1 LPAWVESF
9 APGGLNGQ
17 VPFLRPLFMKLSI
30 STKLFVAVLA
40 GVLLVILSMGIATS
54 WSFGRGFLGYINEQ
68 ALERMAP
75 VLPRL
80 VATYEREGSWEYFRN
95 QPDRWFEV
103 MRPEPGEKPLI
114 RDLKTPQISDLTG
127 ALFRIALLD
136 KDKKRVT
143 GYPAIGDD
151 ALALPIVVAGETV
164 GWLAV
169 TPFQSVTEAGGERF
183 QQYQLRTSLVMG
195 VFSLLMAMLIAWWIA
210 RTLLEPVK
218 RVAAATHRLA
228 SGDYSSRVAVASN
241 DEVGQLARDF
251 NQLAYTLERNE
262 KMRREFMADVSHEL
276 RTPLSVLRGELEAIE
291 DGVRTLD
298 QASMKSLQGEVG
310 MLSKLVDDLYELSL
324 ADIGALTYRKAPC
337 VLDQLLENTV
347 AMYQERFNARQLQ
360 VELDLPSQPVE
371 LLADE
376 NRLQQ
381 LFSNLLE
388 NTVRYTDLNGTL
400 RITVGVERDL
410 VRIDFLDSGPGVSAN
425 QLPKLFERFY
435 RGEASRNRESGGAG
449 LGLAI
454 CRSIALAHDGSL
466 DAAHSPLG
474 GLQLTLRLPRSL

>member
-1 LPAWVESF
+1 
-9 APGGLNGQ
+9 
-17 VPFLRPLFMKLSI
+17 MKLSI
-30 STKLFVAVLA
+30 STKLFVAVSA
-40 GVLLVILSMGIATS
+40 GVLLVILSMGLATS

-68 ALERMAP
+68 ALERMAT
-75 VLPRL
+75 VVPRL
-80 VATYEREGSWEYFRN
+80 ASAYAREGNWAFMRN
-95 QPDRWFEV
+95 RPDRWFDI
-103 MRPEPGEKPLI
+103 MRPDPDEERVTHDLRTPLA
-114 RDLKTPQISDLTG
+114 SDLTG

-136 KDKKRVT
+136 KDRKRVT
-143 GYPAIGDD
+143 GYTAIGED
-151 ALALPIVVAGETV
+151 ALVSPIVVAGETV

-195 VFSLLMAMLIAWWIA
+195 VFSLLLAMLIAWWIA

-228 SGDYSSRVAVASN
+228 GGDYSSRVAVASH

-291 DGVRTLD
+291 DGVRSLD
-298 QASMKSLQGEVG
+298 PNTMKSLLGEVG

-337 VLDQLLENTV
+337 MLNDVLENSL
-347 AMYQERFNARQLQ
+347 AMYRERFAARQLQ
-360 VELDLPSQPVE
+360 LDLELPREPME
-371 LLADE
+371 LLADAS
-376 NRLQQ
+376 RLQQ

-388 NTVRYTDLNGTL
+388 NSLRYTDVNGRL
-400 RITVGVERDL
+400 RLSVGVDRDT
-410 VRIDFLDSGPGVSAN
+410 VRIDFLDSGPGVSAS
-425 QLPKLFERFY
+425 QLPRLFERFY
-435 RGEASRNRESGGAG
+435 RGESSRNREHGGAG

-454 CRSIALAHDGSL
+454 CRSIANAHDGSL
-466 DAAHSPLG
+466 VADHSPYG
-474 GLQLTLRLPRSL
+474 GLWLTLRLPRSL

>member
-1 LPAWVESF
+1 MDASLW
-9 APGGLNGQ
+9 
-17 VPFLRPLFMKLSI
+17 LRPPFMKLSI

-40 GVLLVILSMGIATS
+40 GVLLVILSMGLATS
-54 WSFGRGFLGYINEQ
+54 WSFGRGFLGFINEQ
-68 ALERMAP
+68 AMERMAQ
-75 VLPRL
+75 VVPRL
-80 VATYEREGSWEYFRN
+80 ATAYQREGNWDFLRN
-95 QPDRWFEV
+95 RPDRWFDV
-103 MRPEPGEKPLI
+103 MRPDPDAARASDDFRPPLA
-114 RDLKTPQISDLTG
+114 SDLTG

-143 GYPAIGDD
+143 GYPAIGED
-151 ALALPIVVAGETV
+151 ALIQPVVVNSETV

-195 VFSLLMAMLIAWWIA
+195 VFSLLLAMLIAWWIA

-228 SGDYSSRVAVASN
+228 SGDYGSRVAVASD
-241 DEVGQLARDF
+241 DEVGQLSRDF

-291 DGVRTLD
+291 DGVRSLD
-298 QASMKSLQGEVG
+298 QSSMKSLQGEVS

-324 ADIGALTYRKAPC
+324 ADVGALTYRKAPC
-337 VLDQLLENTV
+337 RLNDLLENSL
-347 AMYQERFNARQLQ
+347 AMYRERFTARQLQ
-360 VELDLPSQPVE
+360 IDLELPRQPVE
-371 LLADE
+371 LLADAS
-376 NRLQQ
+376 RLQQ

-388 NTVRYTDLNGTL
+388 NAVRYTDVNGTL
-400 RITVGVERDL
+400 RISVGVDRDT
-410 VRIDFLDSGPGVSAN
+410 VRIDFLDSGPGVSAS
-425 QLPKLFERFY
+425 QLPRLFERFY
-435 RGEASRNRESGGAG
+435 RGESSRNREHGGAG

-454 CRSIALAHDGSL
+454 CRSIANAHDGSL
-466 DAAHSPLG
+466 VADHSPYG
-474 GLQLTLRLPRSL
+474 GLWLILRLPRSL

>member
-1 LPAWVESF
+1 MEASL
-9 APGGLNGQ
+9 L
-17 VPFLRPLFMKLSI
+17 LRPPFMKLSI

-40 GVLLVILSMGIATS
+40 GVLLVILSMGLATS
-54 WSFGRGFLGYINEQ
+54 WSFGRGFLGFINEQ
-68 ALERMAP
+68 AIERMAQ
-75 VLPRL
+75 VVPRL
-80 VATYEREGSWEYFRN
+80 ATAYQREGNWDFLRN
-95 QPDRWFEV
+95 RPDRWFDV
-103 MRPEPGEKPLI
+103 MRPDPDAARATDDLRPPLA
-114 RDLKTPQISDLTG
+114 SDLTG

-143 GYPAIGDD
+143 GYPAIGED
-151 ALALPIVVAGETV
+151 ALVQPVVVNSETV

-195 VFSLLMAMLIAWWIA
+195 VFSLLLAMLIAWWIA

-228 SGDYSSRVAVASN
+228 SGDYGSRVAVASD
-241 DEVGQLARDF
+241 DEVGQLSRDF

-291 DGVRTLD
+291 DGVRSLD
-298 QASMKSLQGEVG
+298 QSSMKSLQGEVS

-324 ADIGALTYRKAPC
+324 ADVGALTYRKALC
-337 VLDQLLENTV
+337 LLNDLLENSL
-347 AMYQERFNARQLQ
+347 AMYRDRFTARQLQ
-360 VELDLPSQPVE
+360 IDLELPRQPVE
-371 LLADE
+371 LLADAS
-376 NRLQQ
+376 RLQQ

-388 NTVRYTDLNGTL
+388 NAVRYTDVNGTL
-400 RITVGVERDL
+400 RISVGVDRDT
-410 VRIDFLDSGPGVSAN
+410 VRIDFLDSGPGVSAD
-425 QLPKLFERFY
+425 QLPRLFERFY
-435 RGEASRNRESGGAG
+435 RGESSRNREHGGAG

-454 CRSIALAHDGSL
+454 CRSIANAHDGSL
-466 DAAHSPLG
+466 VADHSPYG
-474 GLQLTLRLPRSL
+474 GLWLILRLPRSL

>member
-1 LPAWVESF
+1 
-9 APGGLNGQ
+9 
-17 VPFLRPLFMKLSI
+17 MKLSI
-30 STKLFVAVLA
+30 STKLFIAVLA
-40 GVLLVILSMGIATS
+40 GVLLVILSMGLATS
-54 WSFGRGFLGYINEQ
+54 WSFGRGFLGYLNEQ
-68 ALERMAP
+68 ALDRMAP

-80 VATYEREGSWEYFRN
+80 ASAYAREGNWEFLRN
-95 QPDRWFEV
+95 QPDRWFDI
-103 MRPEPGEKPLI
+103 MRPELGEDPAKNDLRTPLA
-114 RDLKTPQISDLTG
+114 SDLTG

-136 KDKKRVT
+136 KHKKRVN
-143 GYPAIGDD
+143 GYPDIGND
-151 ALALPIVVAGETV
+151 ALLRPIVVAGETV

-195 VFSLLMAMLIAWWIA
+195 AFSLLLAMLIAWWIA

-262 KMRREFMADVSHEL
+262 QMRREFMADVSHEL

-291 DGVRTLD
+291 DGVRTLN
-298 QASMKSLQGEVG
+298 QGSMKSLQGEVS

-324 ADIGALTYRKAPC
+324 ADVGALTYRKHAC
-337 VLDQLLENTV
+337 ALDQLLNSSV
-347 AMYQERFNARQLQ
+347 SMFQERLNARRLRI
-360 VELDLPSQPVE
+360 ELDLPAEPLE
-371 LLADE
+371 MLADA

-388 NTVRYTDLNGTL
+388 NAVRYTDPEGVI
-400 RITVGVERDL
+400 RIRAFPDQADVC
-410 VRIDFLDSGPGVSAN
+410 IDFLDSGPGVSAE
-425 QLPKLFERFY
+425 QLPRLFERFY
-435 RGEASRNRESGGAG
+435 RGESSRNRASGGAG

-454 CRSIALAHDGSL
+454 CQSIALAHGGSL
-466 DAAHSPLG
+466 SAAHSPLG
-474 GLQLTLRLPRSL
+474 GLWLTLRLPRNI

>member
-1 LPAWVESF
+1 
-9 APGGLNGQ
+9 
-17 VPFLRPLFMKLSI
+17 MKLSI
-30 STKLFVAVLA
+30 STKLFVAVSA
-40 GVLLVILSMGIATS
+40 GVLLVILSMGLATS

-68 ALERMAP
+68 ALERMAT
-75 VLPRL
+75 VVPRL
-80 VATYEREGSWEYFRN
+80 ASAYAREGNWAFMRN
-95 QPDRWFEV
+95 RPDRWFDI
-103 MRPEPGEKPLI
+103 MRPDPDEERVTNDLRTPLA
-114 RDLKTPQISDLTG
+114 SDLTG

-136 KDKKRVT
+136 KDRKRVT
-143 GYPAIGDD
+143 GYTAIGED
-151 ALALPIVVAGETV
+151 ALVSPIVVAGETV

-195 VFSLLMAMLIAWWIA
+195 VFSLLLAMLIAWWIA

-228 SGDYSSRVAVASN
+228 SGDYSSRVAVASH

-291 DGVRTLD
+291 DGVRSLD
-298 QASMKSLQGEVG
+298 PNTMKSLLGEVG

-337 VLDQLLENTV
+337 MLNDVLENSL
-347 AMYQERFNARQLQ
+347 AMYRERFAARQLQ
-360 VELDLPSQPVE
+360 LDLELPREPVE
-371 LLADE
+371 LLADAS
-376 NRLQQ
+376 RLQQ

-388 NTVRYTDLNGTL
+388 NSLRYTDVNGRL
-400 RITVGVERDL
+400 RLSVGVDRDT
-410 VRIDFLDSGPGVSAN
+410 VRIDFLDSGPGVSAS
-425 QLPKLFERFY
+425 QLPRLFERFY
-435 RGEASRNRESGGAG
+435 RGESSRNREHGGAG

-454 CRSIALAHDGSL
+454 CRSIANAHDGSL
-466 DAAHSPLG
+466 VADHSPYG
-474 GLQLTLRLPRSL
+474 GLWLTLRLPRSL

>member
-1 LPAWVESF
+1 
-9 APGGLNGQ
+9 
-17 VPFLRPLFMKLSI
+17 MKLSI

-40 GVLLVILSMGIATS
+40 GVLLVILSMGLATS

-68 ALERMAP
+68 ALERMAT
-75 VLPRL
+75 VVPRL
-80 VATYEREGSWEYFRN
+80 AGAYEREGTWEFFRN

-103 MRPEPGEKPLI
+103 MRPEPGEQPQT

-143 GYPAIGDD
+143 GYTRIADD

-195 VFSLLMAMLIAWWIA
+195 VFSLLLAMLIAWWIA
-210 RTLLEPVK
+210 RALLEPVK

-228 SGDYSSRVAVASN
+228 SGDYSGRVVVASN
-241 DEVGQLARDF
+241 DEVGKLARDF

-262 KMRREFMADVSHEL
+262 TMRREFMADVSHEL

-298 QASMKSLQGEVG
+298 QHSMKSLQGEVS

-324 ADIGALTYRKAPC
+324 ADVGALTYRKATC
-337 VLDQLLENTV
+337 VLNQLLESSV
-347 AMYQERFNARQLQ
+347 GMFQERLSARQLR
-360 VELDLPSQPVE
+360 VELELPAHPLTLV
-371 LLADE
+371 ADA

-388 NTVRYTDLNGTL
+388 NAVRYTDPQGLI
-400 RITVGVERDL
+400 RISAVVESDEL
-410 VRIDFLDSGPGVSAN
+410 RIDFMDSGPGVSAN
-425 QLPKLFERFY
+425 QLPRLFERFY
-435 RGEASRNRESGGAG
+435 RGDASRNRSSGGAG

-454 CRSIALAHDGSL
+454 CHSIALAHGGSL
-466 DAAHSPLG
+466 SAEHSPLG
-474 GLQLTLRLPRSL
+474 GLWLTLRLPRSL

>member
-1 LPAWVESF
+1 
-9 APGGLNGQ
+9 
-17 VPFLRPLFMKLSI
+17 MKSSI
-30 STKLFVAVLA
+30 STKLFVAVSA
-40 GVLLVILSMGIATS
+40 GVLLVILSMGLATG

-68 ALERMAP
+68 ALERMAT
-75 VLPRL
+75 VVPRL
-80 VATYEREGSWEYFRN
+80 ASAYAREGNWAFMRN
-95 QPDRWFEV
+95 RPDRWFDI
-103 MRPEPGEKPLI
+103 MRPDPYEERVTNDLRTPLA
-114 RDLKTPQISDLTG
+114 SDLTG

-136 KDKKRVT
+136 KDRKRVT
-143 GYPAIGDD
+143 GYTAIGED
-151 ALALPIVVAGETV
+151 ALVSPIVVAGETV

-195 VFSLLMAMLIAWWIA
+195 VFSLLLAMLIAWWIA

-291 DGVRTLD
+291 DGVRSLD
-298 QASMKSLQGEVG
+298 PNTMKSLLGEVG

-337 VLDQLLENTV
+337 MLNDVLDNSL
-347 AMYQERFNARQLQ
+347 AMYRERFAARQLQ
-360 VELDLPSQPVE
+360 LDLELPREPVA
-371 LLADE
+371 LLADAS
-376 NRLQQ
+376 RLQQ

-388 NTVRYTDLNGTL
+388 NALRYTDVNGRL
-400 RITVGVERDL
+400 RISVGVDRDT
-410 VRIDFLDSGPGVSAN
+410 VRIDFLDSGPGVSAS
-425 QLPKLFERFY
+425 QLPRLFERFY
-435 RGEASRNRESGGAG
+435 RGESSRNREHGGAG

-454 CRSIALAHDGSL
+454 CRSIANAHDGSL
-466 DAAHSPLG
+466 VADHSPYG
-474 GLQLTLRLPRSL
+474 GLWLTLRLPRSL

>member
-1 LPAWVESF
+1 M
-9 APGGLNGQ
+9 GGSTL
-17 VPFLRPLFMKLSI
+17 LRPLFMKLSI
-30 STKLFVAVLA
+30 STKLFVAVSA
-40 GVLLVILSMGIATS
+40 GVLLVILSMGLATS

-68 ALERMAP
+68 ALERMAT
-75 VLPRL
+75 VVPRL
-80 VATYEREGSWEYFRN
+80 ASAYAREGNWAFMRN
-95 QPDRWFEV
+95 RPDRWFDI
-103 MRPEPGEKPLI
+103 MRPDPDEERVTHDLRTPLA
-114 RDLKTPQISDLTG
+114 SDLTG

-136 KDKKRVT
+136 KDRKRVT
-143 GYPAIGDD
+143 GYTAIGED
-151 ALALPIVVAGETV
+151 ALVSPIVVAGETV

-195 VFSLLMAMLIAWWIA
+195 VFSLLLAMLIAWWIA

-291 DGVRTLD
+291 DGVRSLD
-298 QASMKSLQGEVG
+298 PNTMKSLLGEVG

-337 VLDQLLENTV
+337 MLNDVLENSL
-347 AMYQERFNARQLQ
+347 AMYRERFAARQLQ
-360 VELDLPSQPVE
+360 LDLELPREPVKV
-371 LLADE
+371 LADAS
-376 NRLQQ
+376 RLQQ

-388 NTVRYTDLNGTL
+388 NSLRYTDVNGRL
-400 RITVGVERDL
+400 RLSVGVDRDT
-410 VRIDFLDSGPGVSAN
+410 VRIDFLDSGPGVSAS
-425 QLPKLFERFY
+425 QLPRLFERFY
-435 RGEASRNRESGGAG
+435 RGESSRNREHGGAG

-454 CRSIALAHDGSL
+454 CRSIANAHDGSL
-466 DAAHSPLG
+466 VADHSPYG
-474 GLQLTLRLPRSL
+474 GLWLTLRLPRSL

>member
-1 LPAWVESF
+1 M
-9 APGGLNGQ
+9 N
-17 VPFLRPLFMKLSI
+17 LSI

-40 GVLLVILSMGIATS
+40 GVLLVILSMGLATS

-68 ALERMAP
+68 ALERMAT
-75 VLPRL
+75 VVPRL
-80 VATYEREGSWEYFRN
+80 AGAYEREGTWEFFRN

-103 MRPEPGEKPLI
+103 MRPEPGEQPQT

-143 GYPAIGDD
+143 GYTRIADD

-195 VFSLLMAMLIAWWIA
+195 VFSLLLAMLIAWWIA
-210 RTLLEPVK
+210 RALLEPVK

-228 SGDYSSRVAVASN
+228 SGDYSGRVVVAST

-262 KMRREFMADVSHEL
+262 TMRREFMADVSHEL

-298 QASMKSLQGEVG
+298 QHSMRSLQGEVS

-324 ADIGALTYRKAPC
+324 ADVGALTYRKATC
-337 VLDQLLENTV
+337 VLNQLLESSV
-347 AMYQERFNARQLQ
+347 GMFQERLSARQLR
-360 VELDLPSQPVE
+360 VELELPAQP
-371 LLADE
+371 LTLMADA

-388 NTVRYTDLNGTL
+388 NAVRYTDPQGLI
-400 RITVGVERDL
+400 RISAVVDSDEL
-410 VRIDFLDSGPGVSAN
+410 RIDFMDSGPGVSAN
-425 QLPKLFERFY
+425 QLPRLFERFY
-435 RGEASRNRESGGAG
+435 RGDASRNRSSGGAG

-454 CRSIALAHDGSL
+454 CHSIALAHG
-466 DAAHSPLG
+466 AASAPSTRRWAACG
-474 GLQLTLRLPRSL
+474 

>member
-1 LPAWVESF
+1 M
-9 APGGLNGQ
+9 GGC
-17 VPFLRPLFMKLSI
+17 LFIDGPVRMKLSI
-30 STKLFVAVLA
+30 STKLFIAVLA
-40 GVLLVILSMGIATS
+40 GVLLVILSMGVATS

-75 VLPRL
+75 VVPRL
-80 VATYEREGSWEYFRN
+80 AAAYEREGGWEFFRN

-103 MRPEPGEKPLI
+103 MRPEPGEKQAV

-183 QQYQLRTSLVMG
+183 QQYQFRTSLVMG

-262 KMRREFMADVSHEL
+262 QMRREFMADVSHEL

-291 DGVRTLD
+291 DGVRSLD
-298 QASMKSLQGEVG
+298 QHAMKSLQGEVS

-324 ADIGALTYRKAPC
+324 ADVGALTYRKAPC
-337 VLDQLLENTV
+337 GLNGLLEHSV
-347 AMYQERFNARQLQ
+347 AMFQERLNARRLR
-360 VELDLPSQPVE
+360 VELELPSQPLE
-371 LLADE
+371 LVADAD
-376 NRLQQ
+376 RLQQ

-388 NTVRYTDLNGTL
+388 NAVRYTDPGGVV
-400 RITVGVERDL
+400 RISATVERDE
-410 VRIDFLDSGPGVSAN
+410 VRIEFMDSGPGVSAS
-425 QLPKLFERFY
+425 QLPRLFERFY
-435 RGEASRNRESGGAG
+435 RGESSRNRESGGAG

-454 CRSIALAHDGSL
+454 CRSIALAHGGSL
-466 DAAHSPLG
+466 SADHSPLG
-474 GLQLTLRLPRSL
+474 GLWLTLRLPRSV

>member
-1 LPAWVESF
+1 
-9 APGGLNGQ
+9 
-17 VPFLRPLFMKLSI
+17 MKLSI
-30 STKLFVAVLA
+30 STKLFVAVSA
-40 GVLLVILSMGIATS
+40 GVLLVILSMGLATG

-68 ALERMAP
+68 ALERMAT
-75 VLPRL
+75 VVPRL
-80 VATYEREGSWEYFRN
+80 ASAYAREGNWAFMRN
-95 QPDRWFEV
+95 RPDRWFDI
-103 MRPEPGEKPLI
+103 MRPDPDEERVTHDLRTPLA
-114 RDLKTPQISDLTG
+114 SDLTG

-136 KDKKRVT
+136 KDRKRVT
-143 GYPAIGDD
+143 GYTAIGED
-151 ALALPIVVAGETV
+151 ALVSPIVVAGETV

-195 VFSLLMAMLIAWWIA
+195 VFSLLLAMLIAWWIA

-291 DGVRTLD
+291 DGVRSLD
-298 QASMKSLQGEVG
+298 PNTMKSLLGEVG

-337 VLDQLLENTV
+337 MLNDVLENSL
-347 AMYQERFNARQLQ
+347 AMYRERFAARQLQ
-360 VELDLPSQPVE
+360 LDLELPREPVE
-371 LLADE
+371 LLADAS
-376 NRLQQ
+376 RLQQ

-388 NTVRYTDLNGTL
+388 NSLRYTDVNGRL
-400 RITVGVERDL
+400 RLSVGVDRDT
-410 VRIDFLDSGPGVSAN
+410 VRIDFLDSGPGVSAS
-425 QLPKLFERFY
+425 QLPRLFERFY
-435 RGEASRNRESGGAG
+435 RGESSRNREHGGAG

-454 CRSIALAHDGSL
+454 CRSIANAHDGSL
-466 DAAHSPLG
+466 VADHSPYG
-474 GLQLTLRLPRSL
+474 GLWLTLRLPRSL

>member
-1 LPAWVESF
+1 MVAFTPK
-9 APGGLNGQ
+9 
-17 VPFLRPLFMKLSI
+17 RPEYMKLSI
-30 STKLFVAVLA
+30 STKLFIAVLA
-40 GVLLVILSMGIATS
+40 GVLLVILSMGLATS

-80 VATYEREGSWEYFRN
+80 ASAYARDGSWEFFRN

-103 MRPEPGEKPLI
+103 MRPEPGEQQPV

-151 ALALPIVVAGETV
+151 ALALPIIVAGETV

-195 VFSLLMAMLIAWWIA
+195 VFSLLLAMLIAWWIA

-228 SGDYSSRVAVASN
+228 SGDYGSRVAVASN

-298 QASMKSLQGEVG
+298 QHSMKSLQGEVG

-324 ADIGALTYRKAPC
+324 ADVGALTYRKAPC
-337 VLDQLLENTV
+337 VLNTLLEQSV
-347 AMYQERFNARQLQ
+347 GMFQERLSARQLR
-360 VELDLPSQPVE
+360 VELALPTPPLE
-371 LLADE
+371 LVADAS
-376 NRLQQ
+376 RLQQ

-388 NTVRYTDLNGTL
+388 NAVRYTDPNGVVRVSATAERDEL
-400 RITVGVERDL
+400 RIEF
-410 VRIDFLDSGPGVSAN
+410 IDSGPGVSAS
-425 QLPKLFERFY
+425 QLPRLFERFY
-435 RGEASRNRESGGAG
+435 RGEASRNRTSGGAG

-454 CRSIALAHDGSL
+454 CHSIALAHGGSL
-466 DAAHSPLG
+466 SADHSPLG
-474 GLQLTLRLPRSL
+474 GLWLTLRLPRSL

>member
-1 LPAWVESF
+1 MGGCLFNHGPA
-9 APGGLNGQ
+9 
-17 VPFLRPLFMKLSI
+17 RMKLSI
-30 STKLFVAVLA
+30 STKLFIAVLA
-40 GVLLVILSMGIATS
+40 GVLLVILSMGVATS

-75 VLPRL
+75 VVPRL
-80 VATYEREGSWEYFRN
+80 AAAYEREGGWEFFRN

-103 MRPEPGEKPLI
+103 MRPEPGEKQAV

-195 VFSLLMAMLIAWWIA
+195 LFSLLMAMLIAWWIA

-262 KMRREFMADVSHEL
+262 QMRREFMADVSHEL

-291 DGVRTLD
+291 DGVRSLD
-298 QASMKSLQGEVG
+298 QNTMKSLQGEVS

-324 ADIGALTYRKAPC
+324 ADVGALTYRKAPC
-337 VLDQLLENTV
+337 ALNELLEHSV
-347 AMYQERFNARQLQ
+347 AMFQERLNARRLR
-360 VELDLPSQPVE
+360 VELELPSQPLE
-371 LLADE
+371 LVADAD
-376 NRLQQ
+376 RLQQ

-388 NTVRYTDLNGTL
+388 NAVRYTDPSGVV
-400 RITVGVERDL
+400 RISAAVERDEL
-410 VRIDFLDSGPGVSAN
+410 RIEFMDSGPGVSAS
-425 QLPKLFERFY
+425 QLPRLFERFY
-435 RGEASRNRESGGAG
+435 RGESSRNRESGGAG

-454 CRSIALAHDGSL
+454 CRSIALAHGGSL
-466 DAAHSPLG
+466 SADHSPLG
-474 GLQLTLRLPRSL
+474 GLWLTLRLPRSV

>member
-1 LPAWVESF
+1 M
-9 APGGLNGQ
+9 GGC
-17 VPFLRPLFMKLSI
+17 LFNHGPVCMKLSI
-30 STKLFVAVLA
+30 STKLFIAVLA
-40 GVLLVILSMGIATS
+40 GVLLVILSMGVATS

-75 VLPRL
+75 VVPRL
-80 VATYEREGSWEYFRN
+80 AAAYEREGGWEFFRN

-103 MRPEPGEKPLI
+103 MRPEPGEKQAV

-136 KDKKRVT
+136 QDKKRVT

-183 QQYQLRTSLVMG
+183 QQYQFRTSLVMG
-195 VFSLLMAMLIAWWIA
+195 LFSLLMAMLIAWWIA

-228 SGDYSSRVAVASN
+228 SGDYSSRVAVASD

-262 KMRREFMADVSHEL
+262 QMRREFMADVSHEL

-291 DGVRTLD
+291 DGVRSLD
-298 QASMKSLQGEVG
+298 QNAMKSLQGEVS

-324 ADIGALTYRKAPC
+324 ADVGALTYRKAPC
-337 VLDQLLENTV
+337 GLNGLLEHSV
-347 AMYQERFNARQLQ
+347 AMFQERLNARRLR
-360 VELDLPSQPVE
+360 VELALPSQPLE
-371 LLADE
+371 LVADAD
-376 NRLQQ
+376 RLQQ

-388 NTVRYTDLNGTL
+388 NAVRYTDPGGVV
-400 RITVGVERDL
+400 RISAAVERDE
-410 VRIDFLDSGPGVSAN
+410 VRIEFMDSGPGVSAS
-425 QLPKLFERFY
+425 QLPRLFERFY
-435 RGEASRNRESGGAG
+435 RGESSRNRESGGAG

-454 CRSIALAHDGSL
+454 CRSIALAHGGSL
-466 DAAHSPLG
+466 SADHSPLG
-474 GLQLTLRLPRSL
+474 GLWLTLRLPRSA

>member
-1 LPAWVESF
+1 MDGCVFIDGPV
-9 APGGLNGQ
+9 
-17 VPFLRPLFMKLSI
+17 RMKLSI
-30 STKLFVAVLA
+30 STKLFIAVLA
-40 GVLLVILSMGIATS
+40 GVLLVILSMGVATS

-75 VLPRL
+75 VVPRL
-80 VATYEREGSWEYFRN
+80 AAAYEREGSWEFFRN

-103 MRPEPGEKPLI
+103 MRPEPGVKQAI

-183 QQYQLRTSLVMG
+183 QQYQFRTSLAMG

-262 KMRREFMADVSHEL
+262 QMRREFMADVSHEL

-291 DGVRTLD
+291 DGVRSLD
-298 QASMKSLQGEVG
+298 QNAMKSLQGEVS

-324 ADIGALTYRKAPC
+324 ADVGALNYRKAPC
-337 VLDQLLENTV
+337 ALNGLLEHSV
-347 AMYQERFNARQLQ
+347 AMFQERLNARRLR
-360 VELDLPSQPVE
+360 VELELPSQPLE
-371 LLADE
+371 LVADAD
-376 NRLQQ
+376 RLQQ

-388 NTVRYTDLNGTL
+388 NAVRYTDPGGVV
-400 RITVGVERDL
+400 RISAAVERDE
-410 VRIDFLDSGPGVSAN
+410 VRIEFMDSGPGVSAS
-425 QLPKLFERFY
+425 QLPRLFERFY
-435 RGEASRNRESGGAG
+435 RGESSRNRESGGAG

-454 CRSIALAHDGSL
+454 CRSIALAHGGSL
-466 DAAHSPLG
+466 SADHSLLG
-474 GLQLTLRLPRSL
+474 GLWLTLRLPRSV

>member
-1 LPAWVESF
+1 MDASL
-9 APGGLNGQ
+9 L
-17 VPFLRPLFMKLSI
+17 LRPPFMKLSI

-40 GVLLVILSMGIATS
+40 GVLLVILSMGLATS
-54 WSFGRGFLGYINEQ
+54 WSFGRGFLGFINEQ
-68 ALERMAP
+68 AMERMAQ
-75 VLPRL
+75 VVPRL
-80 VATYEREGSWEYFRN
+80 ATAYQREGNWDFLRN
-95 QPDRWFEV
+95 RPDRWFDV
-103 MRPEPGEKPLI
+103 MRPDPDAARASDDLRPPLA
-114 RDLKTPQISDLTG
+114 SDLTG

-151 ALALPIVVAGETV
+151 ALVQPVVVNSETV

-195 VFSLLMAMLIAWWIA
+195 VFSLLLAMLIAWWIA

-228 SGDYSSRVAVASN
+228 SGDYGSRVAVASD
-241 DEVGQLARDF
+241 DEVGQLSRDF

-291 DGVRTLD
+291 DGVRSLD
-298 QASMKSLQGEVG
+298 QSSMKSLQGEVS

-324 ADIGALTYRKAPC
+324 ADVGALTYRKAPC
-337 VLDQLLENTV
+337 LLNDLLENSL
-347 AMYQERFNARQLQ
+347 AMYRDRFTARQLQ
-360 VELDLPSQPVE
+360 VDLELPRQPVE
-371 LLADE
+371 LLADAS
-376 NRLQQ
+376 RLQQ

-388 NTVRYTDLNGTL
+388 NAVRYTDVNGTL
-400 RITVGVERDL
+400 RISVGVDRDT
-410 VRIDFLDSGPGVSAN
+410 VRIDFLDSGPGVSAT
-425 QLPKLFERFY
+425 QLPRLFERFY
-435 RGEASRNRESGGAG
+435 RGESSRNREHGGAG

-454 CRSIALAHDGSL
+454 CRSIANAHDGSL
-466 DAAHSPLG
+466 VADHSPYG
-474 GLQLTLRLPRSL
+474 GLWLILRLPRSL

>member
-1 LPAWVESF
+1 MT
-9 APGGLNGQ
+9 G
-17 VPFLRPLFMKLSI
+17 PFTDPPEPMKLSI

-40 GVLLVILSMGIATS
+40 SVLFVILSMGLATS
-54 WSFGRGFLGYINEQ
+54 WSFGRGFLGYLNEQ

-80 VATYEREGSWEYFRN
+80 ASAYEREGNWEFLRN
-95 QPDRWFEV
+95 QPDRWFEI
-103 MRPEPGEKPLI
+103 MRPEP
-114 RDLKTPQISDLTG
+114 RDGDVFHELRIPSPSDLTG

-136 KDKKRVT
+136 QQKKRVT

-151 ALALPIVVAGETV
+151 ALLRPIEVAGKTV

-183 QQYQLRTSLVMG
+183 QQYQWRASLAMG
-195 VFSLLMAMLIAWWIA
+195 VLSLLLAMLIAWWIA

-228 SGDYSSRVAVASN
+228 AGEYSNRVTVSSD

-262 KMRREFMADVSHEL
+262 QMRREFMADVSHEL

-298 QASMKSLQGEVG
+298 QTSMKSLQGEVG

-324 ADIGALTYRKAPC
+324 ADVGALNYRKSEC
-337 VLDQLLENTV
+337 VLNELLESSA
-347 AMYQERFNARQLQ
+347 AMFQERCNAAQLRL
-360 VELDLPSQPVE
+360 ELDLPAQPLRLE
-371 LLADE
+371 ADPK
-376 NRLQQ
+376 RLQQ
-381 LFSNLLE
+381 LFGNLLE
-388 NTVRYTDLNGTL
+388 NAVRYTDPGGVL
-400 RITVGVERDL
+400 RISAAIDGDD
-410 VRIDFLDSGPGVSAN
+410 VRIEFLDSGPGVEAQ
-425 QLPKLFERFY
+425 QLPRLFERFY
-435 RGEASRNRESGGAG
+435 RGEASRNRASGGAG

-454 CRSIALAHDGSL
+454 CHSIALAHGGSL
-466 DAAHSPLG
+466 TADHSPLG
-474 GLQLTLRLPRSL
+474 GLWLTLRLPRNA

>member
-1 LPAWVESF
+1 MDAYL
-9 APGGLNGQ
+9 L
-17 VPFLRPLFMKLSI
+17 LRPPFMKLSI

-40 GVLLVILSMGIATS
+40 GVLLVILSMGLATS
-54 WSFGRGFLGYINEQ
+54 WSFGRGFLGFINEQ
-68 ALERMAP
+68 AMERMAQ
-75 VLPRL
+75 VVPRL
-80 VATYEREGSWEYFRN
+80 ATAYQREGNWDFLRN
-95 QPDRWFEV
+95 RPDRWFDV
-103 MRPEPGEKPLI
+103 MRPDPDAARATDDLRPPLA
-114 RDLKTPQISDLTG
+114 SDLTG

-143 GYPAIGDD
+143 GYPAIGED
-151 ALALPIVVAGETV
+151 ALIQPVVVNSETV

-195 VFSLLMAMLIAWWIA
+195 VFSLLLAMLIAWWIA

-228 SGDYSSRVAVASN
+228 SGDYGSRVAVASD
-241 DEVGQLARDF
+241 DEVGQLSRDF

-291 DGVRTLD
+291 DGVRSLD
-298 QASMKSLQGEVG
+298 QSSMKSLQGEVS

-324 ADIGALTYRKAPC
+324 ADVGALTYRKAPC
-337 VLDQLLENTV
+337 LLNDLLENSL
-347 AMYQERFNARQLQ
+347 AMYRDRFTARQLQ
-360 VELDLPSQPVE
+360 VDLELPRQPVE
-371 LLADE
+371 LLADAS
-376 NRLQQ
+376 RLQQ

-388 NTVRYTDLNGTL
+388 NAVRYTDVNGTL
-400 RITVGVERDL
+400 RISVGVDRDT
-410 VRIDFLDSGPGVSAN
+410 VRIDFLDSGPGVSAD
-425 QLPKLFERFY
+425 QLPRLFERFY
-435 RGEASRNRESGGAG
+435 RGESSRNRDHGGAG

-454 CRSIALAHDGSL
+454 CRSIANAHDGSL
-466 DAAHSPLG
+466 VADHSPYG
-474 GLQLTLRLPRSL
+474 GLWLILRLPRSL

>member
-1 LPAWVESF
+1 MVAFTPK
-9 APGGLNGQ
+9 
-17 VPFLRPLFMKLSI
+17 RPEYMKLSI
-30 STKLFVAVLA
+30 STKLFIAVLA
-40 GVLLVILSMGIATS
+40 GVLLVILSMGLATS

-68 ALERMAP
+68 ALERMAT
-75 VLPRL
+75 VVPRL
-80 VATYEREGSWEYFRN
+80 ASAYERERSWEFLRN

-103 MRPEPGEKPLI
+103 MRPDPGEPQPV

-136 KDKKRVT
+136 KHKKRVT
-143 GYPAIGDD
+143 GYTDIGDD
-151 ALALPIVVAGETV
+151 ALALPIIVAGETV

-195 VFSLLMAMLIAWWIA
+195 LFSLLLAILIAWWIA
-210 RTLLEPVK
+210 RALLEPVK

-228 SGDYSSRVAVASN
+228 SGDYASRVAVASN

-298 QASMKSLQGEVG
+298 QHSMTSLQGEVG

-324 ADIGALTYRKAPC
+324 ADVGALTYRKAPC
-337 VLDQLLENTV
+337 VLNTLLEQSV
-347 AMYQERFNARQLQ
+347 GMFQERLNARQLR
-360 VELDLPSQPVE
+360 VELALPTPPLE
-371 LLADE
+371 LVADAS
-376 NRLQQ
+376 RLQQ

-388 NTVRYTDLNGTL
+388 NAVRYTDPNGVVRISATAERDEL
-400 RITVGVERDL
+400 RIEF
-410 VRIDFLDSGPGVSAN
+410 IDSGPGVSAS
-425 QLPKLFERFY
+425 QLPRLFERFY
-435 RGEASRNRESGGAG
+435 RGEASRNRTSGGAG

-454 CRSIALAHDGSL
+454 CHSIALAHGGSL
-466 DAAHSPLG
+466 SADHSPLG
-474 GLQLTLRLPRSL
+474 GLWLTLRLPRSL

>member
-1 LPAWVESF
+1 
-9 APGGLNGQ
+9 
-17 VPFLRPLFMKLSI
+17 MKLSI

-40 GVLLVILSMGIATS
+40 GVLLVILSMGLATS
-54 WSFGRGFLGYINEQ
+54 WSFGRGFLGFINEQ
-68 ALERMAP
+68 AMERMAQ
-75 VLPRL
+75 VVPRL
-80 VATYEREGSWEYFRN
+80 ATAYQREGNWDFLRN
-95 QPDRWFEV
+95 RPDRWFDV
-103 MRPEPGEKPLI
+103 MRPDPDAARASDDFRPPLA
-114 RDLKTPQISDLTG
+114 SDLTG

-143 GYPAIGDD
+143 GYPAIGED
-151 ALALPIVVAGETV
+151 ALIQPVVVNSETV

-195 VFSLLMAMLIAWWIA
+195 VFSLLLAMLIAWWIA

-228 SGDYSSRVAVASN
+228 SGDYGSRVAVASD
-241 DEVGQLARDF
+241 DEVGQLSRDF

-291 DGVRTLD
+291 DGVRSLD
-298 QASMKSLQGEVG
+298 QSSMKSLQGEVS

-324 ADIGALTYRKAPC
+324 ADVGALTYRKAPC
-337 VLDQLLENTV
+337 RLNDLLENSL
-347 AMYQERFNARQLQ
+347 AMYRERFTARQLQ
-360 VELDLPSQPVE
+360 IDLELPRQPVE
-371 LLADE
+371 LLADAS
-376 NRLQQ
+376 RLQQ

-388 NTVRYTDLNGTL
+388 NAVRYTDVNGTL
-400 RITVGVERDL
+400 RISVGVDRDT
-410 VRIDFLDSGPGVSAN
+410 VRIDFLDSGPGVSAS
-425 QLPKLFERFY
+425 QLPRLFERFY
-435 RGEASRNRESGGAG
+435 RRESSRNREHGGAG

-454 CRSIALAHDGSL
+454 CRSIANAHDGSL
-466 DAAHSPLG
+466 VADHSPYG
-474 GLQLTLRLPRSL
+474 GLWLILRLPRSL

>member
-1 LPAWVESF
+1 
-9 APGGLNGQ
+9 
-17 VPFLRPLFMKLSI
+17 MKLSI

-40 GVLLVILSMGIATS
+40 GVLLVILSMGLATS
-54 WSFGRGFLGYINEQ
+54 WSFGRGFLGFINEQ
-68 ALERMAP
+68 AMERMAQ
-75 VLPRL
+75 VVPRL
-80 VATYEREGSWEYFRN
+80 ATAYQREGNWDFLRN
-95 QPDRWFEV
+95 RPDRWFDV
-103 MRPEPGEKPLI
+103 MRPDPDAARATDDLRPPLA
-114 RDLKTPQISDLTG
+114 SDLTG

-143 GYPAIGDD
+143 GYPAIGED
-151 ALALPIVVAGETV
+151 ALVQPVVVNSETV

-195 VFSLLMAMLIAWWIA
+195 VFSLLLAMLIAWWIA

-228 SGDYSSRVAVASN
+228 SGDYGSRVAVASD
-241 DEVGQLARDF
+241 DEVGQLSRDF

-291 DGVRTLD
+291 DGVRSLD
-298 QASMKSLQGEVG
+298 QSSMKSLQGEVS

-324 ADIGALTYRKAPC
+324 ADVGALTYRKAPC
-337 VLDQLLENTV
+337 LLNDLLENSL
-347 AMYQERFNARQLQ
+347 AMYRDRFTARQLQ
-360 VELDLPSQPVE
+360 IDLELPRQPVE
-371 LLADE
+371 LLADAS
-376 NRLQQ
+376 RLQQ

-388 NTVRYTDLNGTL
+388 NAVRYSDVNGTL
-400 RITVGVERDL
+400 RISVGVDRDT
-410 VRIDFLDSGPGVSAN
+410 VRIDFLDSGPGVSAD
-425 QLPKLFERFY
+425 QLPRLFERFY
-435 RGEASRNRESGGAG
+435 RGESSRNREHGGAG

-454 CRSIALAHDGSL
+454 CRSIANAHDGSL
-466 DAAHSPLG
+466 VADHSPYG
-474 GLQLTLRLPRSL
+474 GLWLILRLPRSL

>member
-1 LPAWVESF
+1 MDASL
-9 APGGLNGQ
+9 L
-17 VPFLRPLFMKLSI
+17 LRPPFMKLSI

-40 GVLLVILSMGIATS
+40 GVLLVILSMGLATS
-54 WSFGRGFLGYINEQ
+54 WSFGRGFLGFINEQ
-68 ALERMAP
+68 AMERMAQ
-75 VLPRL
+75 VVPRL
-80 VATYEREGSWEYFRN
+80 ATAYQREGNWDFLRN
-95 QPDRWFEV
+95 RPDRWFDV
-103 MRPEPGEKPLI
+103 MRPDPDAARATDDLRPPLA
-114 RDLKTPQISDLTG
+114 SDLTG

-143 GYPAIGDD
+143 GYPAIGED
-151 ALALPIVVAGETV
+151 ALVQPVVVNSETV

-195 VFSLLMAMLIAWWIA
+195 VFSLLLAMLIAWWIA

-228 SGDYSSRVAVASN
+228 SGDYGSRVAVASD
-241 DEVGQLARDF
+241 DEVGQLSRDF

-291 DGVRTLD
+291 DGVRSLD
-298 QASMKSLQGEVG
+298 QSSMKSLQGEVS

-324 ADIGALTYRKAPC
+324 ADVGALTYRKALC
-337 VLDQLLENTV
+337 LLNDLLENSL
-347 AMYQERFNARQLQ
+347 AMYRDRFTARQLQ
-360 VELDLPSQPVE
+360 IDLELPRQPVE
-371 LLADE
+371 LLADAS
-376 NRLQQ
+376 RLQQ

-388 NTVRYTDLNGTL
+388 NAVRYTDVNGTL
-400 RITVGVERDL
+400 RISVGVDRDT
-410 VRIDFLDSGPGVSAN
+410 VRIDFLDSGPGVSAD
-425 QLPKLFERFY
+425 QLPRLFERFY
-435 RGEASRNRESGGAG
+435 RGESSRNREHGGAG

-454 CRSIALAHDGSL
+454 CRSIANAHDGSL
-466 DAAHSPLG
+466 VADHSPYG
-474 GLQLTLRLPRSL
+474 GLWLILRLPRSL